1 MKQHSP
7 AGRHRGF
14 TLVEVLSVVAVIAI
28 LAAIALGAYGMY
40 MDRARSVE
48 IIGKYDAIR
57 TGSALAAR
65 TGTGPVADCTEL
77 ARALDNANLADRHAT
92 LSYAFE
98 ATTGGWRPVLSV
110 CALAAQHGKEGV
122 HTARQTYEVLS
133 KNGVAEPNPVL
144 TDSVVSFALRL
155 TQGDRA
161 LCQVHRPATAP
172 ACASTG
178 AVATT
183 QAPVTQAPVTQPP
196 VTQPPATQVA
206 VTQPPVSQP
215 GASQAGISQ
224 PATTQPATTQPAASQ
239 AVPPA
244 LTVLPAGQGA
254 SQVAGVTSPPGQPPT
269 VLTPGTTANP
279 RPPGQGTTAAG
290 GQRPPQAGGAAGT
303 AQGAGG
309 GPLDVTTLAAG
320 LMGHH
325 ELGFLNQRDQEVVTA
340 TVAMMAM
347 NPSYALV
354 VKTAIGSTPP
364 RQAVNVPSSPQNRYT
379 IRFSGEMHRA
389 LEVLYPEAARRACLA
404 NRPAGTNCG

>member
-65 TGTGPVADCTEL
+65 TGTGPVADCTDL
-77 ARALDNANLADRHAT
+77 ARALDSANLADRHAT

-122 HTARQTYEVLS
+122 NTARQTYEVLS

-161 LCQVHRPATAP
+161 LCQVHRPPAAP

-178 AVATT
+178 TVATT
-183 QAPVTQAPVTQPP
+183 QAPLTQPPVTQPP
-196 VTQPPATQVA
+196 VTQAAVTQGA
-206 VTQPPVSQP
+206 VTQPPVTQ

-224 PATTQPATTQPAASQ
+224 PSASQPVTTQPATTQAVTPAVT
-239 AVPPA
+239 VP
-244 LTVLPAGQGA
+244 PAGQGA
-254 SQVAGVTSPPGQPPT
+254 SQVAGVTSLPGRPPT
-269 VLTPGTTANP
+269 TLTPGTGANP
-279 RPPGQGTTAAG
+279 RPPGQGTTGAG
-290 GQRPPQAGGAAGT
+290 GQRPPQAGGAAGA
-303 AQGAGG
+303 AQGGGG
-309 GPLDVTTLAAG
+309 GPLDVSALAAG
-320 LMGHH
+320 LMGHN

-347 NPSYALV
+347 DPSYALV

-404 NRPAGTNCG
+404 NRPPGTNCG